1 MEDSYG
7 KDVDITKAL
16 GGNNPL
22 PDTYRVKVADV
33 NCTRWQ
39 LLLKNMMKEFTVWWI
54 LLLTINPTIG
64 YEYGL

>member
-22 PDTYRVKVADV
+22 PDTYRVKVVDV
-33 NCTRWQ
+33 ELVLRWQ
-39 LLLKNMMKEFTVWWI
+39 LLLKNMMKLRFTVWS
-54 LLLTINPTIG
+54 G
-64 YEYGL
+64 FC